1 MVGWIFATGLLS
13 RPANHGLGAQILVAA
28 HPRQRP
34 FPLLQRQPSD
44 VLPPCCRSRTRR
56 SSRPCRRGSE
66 WEGNRDRRRRTHD
79 ECTGMRDPR
88 HLVFRPSLRPP
99 TQASAQVAVGP
110 DHCTSLHGDLTTG
123 SASSSPRQAQLN
135 ISGPDHSRTTCHR
148 CGPAIDRPCR
158 YRECTRMC
166 VLCSVAVKAGN
177 PLTGHA
183 RSRCAVDRCRLS
195 SLEPVSAMASEVL
208 RCCRPDSWN
217 GGRGRVQIL
226 AGWSLPRLQLLTVDG
241 CVVTLDIKRTPRK
254 LFFFGSRNLPSIS
267 PDPIP
272 PCHLAHRG
280 VQAPPLQSHLHSPL
294 RTAPISKL
302 VRLVRVWLALFL
314 APQVRPLRWLSLV
327 AGSRCSR
334 NLPRP
339 R

>member
-1 MVGWIFATGLLS
+1 
-13 RPANHGLGAQILVAA
+13 
-28 HPRQRP
+28 
-34 FPLLQRQPSD
+34 
-44 VLPPCCRSRTRR
+44 
-56 SSRPCRRGSE
+56 
-66 WEGNRDRRRRTHD
+66 
-79 ECTGMRDPR
+79 MRDPR

-123 SASSSPRQAQLN
+123 SASSGPRQAQLN

-217 GGRGRVQIL
+217 GGRGRVQIR
-226 AGWSLPRLQLLTVDG
+226 AGWSLPRFQLLTVDG
-241 CVVTLDIKRTPRK
+241 CVVTPVLISNRTPRK
-254 LFFFGSRNLPSIS
+254 LVQWFKKSPIDIPRSHPTLSSRAQGRPGSSS
-267 PDPIP
+267 PESP
-272 PCHLAHRG
+272 PQSTANCAHLEACQACQACQG
-280 VQAPPLQSHLHSPL
+280 VVGP
-294 RTAPISKL
+294 
-302 VRLVRVWLALFL
+302 VL